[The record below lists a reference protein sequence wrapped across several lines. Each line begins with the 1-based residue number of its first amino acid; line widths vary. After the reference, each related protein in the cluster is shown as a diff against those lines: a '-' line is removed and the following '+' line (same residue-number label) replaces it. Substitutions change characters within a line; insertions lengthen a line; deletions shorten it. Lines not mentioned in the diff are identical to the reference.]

1 MTAYTAAEKEDTVV
15 PTQGFS
21 FGVLFVAIGILLIL
35 ENLDFLS
42 YDLSHILISW
52 PMLLIV
58 IGIFNLSRKAT
69 SAGVILIGIGTYFML
84 PRIFDLP
91 EPLLSQF
98 LASVSGHPRSRLYLP
113 MEQKAGRPFQI

>member
-1 MTAYTAAEKEDTVV
+1 MNIVNDPNDRVYSGRERRHGGSDSRV
-15 PTQGFS
+15 FL
-21 FGVLFVAIGILLIL
+21 GVLFVAIGILLIL

-84 PRIFDLP
+84 PRILTCPTTSFTI
-91 EPLLSQF
+91 
-98 LASVSGHPRSRLYLP
+98 SGLCFWSS
-113 MEQKAGRPFQI
+113 